1 MSVELLDVEGVAN
14 PDDDSA
20 NAVADRAA
28 NVLRPRGAFQ
38 RLDELAV
45 WLAAWQRTVMPA
57 VNHPDLVIFGGD
69 HGVATEGVSAYPSS
83 ITAGMMEALAGGLAT
98 ASAMARHLEV
108 ALHVVDVGVG
118 RPTGNLRVEPAMSE
132 RQFEETVEAGRAAV
146 SALET
151 SDLLMLGEIGI
162 GNTTSAA
169 AVSMALLGGEAQ
181 DWVGPGSGLD
191 NEGLAHKRRVVE
203 EAVGRVSWAD
213 PMCVLWELGGWEL
226 AAIAGAVIEA
236 RHRSLPVL
244 LDGFVVTAAVMALEV
259 AHPGYLDH
267 CWPAHVSAEPGH
279 RRLVGELG
287 RQPILDLGMRL
298 GEGSGALAAL
308 PVLSVAA
315 RSVVDVATF
324 EELGLT

>member
-1 MSVELLDVEGVAN
+1 MSIELLGVEGVSN
-14 PDDDSA
+14 SDDDCA
-20 NAVADRAA
+20 TAVANRVA
-28 NVLRPRGAFQ
+28 NVLRPRGSLH

-45 WLAAWQRTVMPA
+45 WLAAWQGTAKPA

-69 HGVATEGVSAYPSS
+69 HGVATEGVSAYPAS
-83 ITAGMMEALAGGLAT
+83 ITAAIMEALAGGSAT
-98 ASAMARHLEV
+98 ASAMARHLGV

-118 RPTGNLRVEPAMSE
+118 KPTGNIRIEPAMSE
-132 RQFEETVEAGRAAV
+132 RQFEKMVEAGRAGV

-151 SDLLMLGEIGI
+151 DLLMLGEIGI

-169 AVSMALLGGEAQ
+169 AVSMALLGGESR

-191 NEGLAHKRRVVE
+191 NEGLAQKRRVVE
-203 EAVGRVSWAD
+203 EAVGRVSWSDAMD
-213 PMCVLWELGGWEL
+213 VLWELGGWEL

-287 RQPILDLGMRL
+287 REPILDLGMRL

-315 RSVVDVATF
+315 RSAVDVATF